1 VTLEARDLI
10 NAQVSFGPDS
20 GKWSAV
26 AWGTNVTDEQYV
38 SGIQNNGTLYY
49 AAPPAQYGLRVKFN
63 F

>member
-1 VTLEARDLI
+1 MTLEARDLV
-10 NAQVSFGPDS
+10 NAQLTFRPNSR
-20 GKWSAV
+20 KWSAV

-49 AAPPAQYGLRVKFN
+49 AAPPAQYGLRVKIN